1 MSHALNLMYPNK
13 KQLQITLDLE
23 CYEDL
28 NVDDIDWRKVLR
40 LEGDETVYYNIK
52 EIEYNY

>member
-1 MSHALNLMYPNK
+1 MAPLPPKK

-28 NVDDIDWRKVLR
+28 NVNDIDWRKVLR
-40 LEGDETVYYNIK
+40 LEGDECVYCNIK